1 MQTTISNT
9 NLRNLIISLAIALS
23 ICFGLVATSR
33 AAEITPAEGTY
44 SYGSTSE
51 FSAYSTL
58 AQGSSAVLAPTGQS
72 QMIGYIAGIS
82 LLALAGGYTVFILQK
97 RKV

>member
-1 MQTTISNT
+1 MQITTSNIT
-9 NLRNLIISLAIALS
+9 LRNLIVSLAIALS
-23 ICFGLVATSR
+23 ICLGLATTSH

-44 SYGSTSE
+44 TYGSTSE

-58 AQGSSAVLAPTGQS
+58 AQGTSAVLAPTGSS
-72 QMIGYIAGIS
+72 QVIGYLVGIS
-82 LLALAGGYTVFILQK
+82 LLVIAGGYTLFVLQK

>member
-1 MQTTISNT
+1 MQITTSNIT
-9 NLRNLIISLAIALS
+9 LRNLIVSLAIALS
-23 ICFGLVATSR
+23 ICFGLATTSH

-44 SYGSTSE
+44 TYGSTSE

-58 AQGSSAVLAPTGQS
+58 AQGTSAVLAPTGQS
-72 QMIGYIAGIS
+72 QAIGYIAGIS
-82 LLALAGGYTVFILQK
+82 LLALAGGYTVYILQK

>member
-1 MQTTISNT
+1 MQTTTSNNT
-9 NLRNLIISLAIALS
+9 IRNLTISLAIAL
-23 ICFGLVATSR
+23 CTCLALVGISR
-33 AAEITPAEGTY
+33 AQEITPADGTY

-58 AQGSSAVLAPTGQS
+58 AQGTTAVLAPTGQS

-82 LLALAGGYTVFILQK
+82 LLALAGGYTVFVLQK